1 MSNSIPACTWG
12 TSELSTG
19 DTLQCRFGSLQITV
33 KRDTQQWQMA
43 YRHVEETETA
53 QDSNE
58 EWSPESWLR
67 FVFASTSGNLELRP
81 ALPDRSVVSRP
92 TSPFHLP
99 PLEQATIF
107 ITTPLWVQLRVH
119 DSAMLLQEIASQRI
133 SDTWFGTSTMSGEL
147 CYATETRAR
156 LTLEESPAIPHKAIT
171 EVRLENQSDEP
182 LLIERINLPAPFLTL
197 YRDAAGDFRTE
208 SISVIRTQDGLLN
221 NTGADGVPTDQL
233 EVVSQPRQ
241 IIKSDLIADIFT
253 TLFS

>member
-1 MSNSIPACTWG
+1 MSHSLPACTWG
-12 TSELSTG
+12 TTELSTG
-19 DTLQCRFGSLQITV
+19 NTLRCRFGSLQLAV
-33 KRDTQQWQMA
+33 KRDAQQWQLA
-43 YRHVEETETA
+43 YRHGEEA
-53 QDSNE
+53 GAPQDE
-58 EWSPESWLR
+58 EWTPESWLR

-92 TSPFHLP
+92 TSPFYLQP
-99 PLEQATIF
+99 MEQATIF
-107 ITTPLWVQLRVH
+107 ITTPLWIQLRVH

-133 SDTWFGTSTMSGEL
+133 SDTWLGANTISGEL

-156 LTLEESPAIPHKAIT
+156 LTLEESPALPHKAIT

-208 SISVIRTQDGLLN
+208 SISVIRTQDGLLK

-241 IIKSDLIADIFT
+241 VIKSDLIADIFT